1 MGARKLL
8 GTFGIVCAMLA
19 LGACGTTS
27 DGNESGTNVVES
39 SNTTASSESTESNA
53 TTSEAEA
60 STTASESSTS
70 ESVASSSTLGTE
82 EGYEV
87 TVSLGSHVS
96 ITFYETQ
103 TYTTEL
109 TDTTVT
115 YSRDGTTGELL
126 NDGNG
131 QVNFKLTFDSGYELD
146 ELSVT
151 GSYNKIKNSSTDPD
165 SIGEGYYRIT
175 KIASNLSISITSKL
189 ETEADTGYIV
199 TFVTDDNSSIKVYAT
214 QDYTVDP
221 TEAESTESVDSTTG
235 DPVKDGT
242 GQVNFLVVL
251 GDGYLIDSISID
263 GSYGNLKG
271 SADTGI
277 SNVYRITK
285 IASDLTVT
293 ITTKVDDGS
302 IDAYSATFDVPDGVT
317 ITVYETQDTTSS
329 STVTTTAY
337 SRSGT
342 TGEYLSDGTGQVNF
356 LVNCPDGYEVD
367 TITVTPTENYTNLKN
382 TATGLYRITKITG
395 DITITIT
402 IKTAA

>member
-27 DGNESGTNVVES
+27 DGNESTNVVES
-39 SNTTASSESTESNA
+39 SNTKTSSSSTESIV
-53 TTSEAEA
+53 TSEAEA

-70 ESVASSSTLGTE
+70 ESVASSTLGTE
-82 EGYEV
+82 EGYQV
-87 TVSLGSHVS
+87 TVNLDSHVS

-109 TDTTVT
+109 SDTTIT
-115 YSRDGTTGELL
+115 YSRDGTTGEYLS
-126 NDGNG
+126 DGNG

-146 ELSVT
+146 ELSVS

-175 KIASNLSISITSKL
+175 KIASDLTITITSKL
-189 ETEADTGYIV
+189 ESEADTGYKV
-199 TFVTDDNSSIKVYAT
+199 TFVTDDNASIMVYAT

-221 TEAESTESVDSTTG
+221 LSATSTESVDSTTG
-235 DPVKDGT
+235 DPIKDGT

-251 GDGYLIDSISID
+251 ADGYLIDSISID

-271 SADTGI
+271 SADTGV
-277 SNVYRITK
+277 SNLYRITK

-302 IDAYSATFDVPDGVT
+302 IDAYKAIFDVPDGVT

-329 STVTTTAY
+329 STVTTIAY

-382 TATGLYRITKITG
+382 TATGLYRITKIKG